1 MAVYVDDER
10 ILWRGKQ
17 WCHLVADS
25 LTELHDFARRLGLR
39 QSWFQGRSVYPH
51 YDVTVSVRD
60 KALALG
66 ASMGDRSTIIT
77 CAKQLKAELYEK
89 TIAMPQS

>member
-1 MAVYVDDER
+1 MAIYVDDER
-10 ILWRGKQ
+10 IHWKGKQ

-25 LTELHDFARRLGLR
+25 LTELHGFARQLGLR
-39 QSWFQGRSVYPH
+39 RSWFQGRSVYPH
-51 YDVTVSVRD
+51 YDVTVSIRD

-77 CAKQLKAELYEK
+77 CAKQLKAELCEETK
-89 TIAMPQS
+89 AVPQS